1 MLTSSRPRLRASL
14 LKTSFLPLLLPQKTQ
29 ILRNRFEGA
38 TLPIT
43 DVSSFSD
50 GFRVADCIPTSVSW
64 MVMSRL
70 PMLVLQLL
78 PGTASKTPAAKNSEV
93 FCADMHTKPRHLS
106 LSQKAKKLNVWTG
119 SLQKHRHIHWLTYV
133 TRKYCHSCIHWG
145 QILYGKLLANW
156 LTSPCRARFEGPKN
170 QGLACTPE
178 EREMRNERK
187 PRWVEELMIRARNYR
202 SLQGQ
207 QFPLQLQKAM
217 TFGRLCRISLQWRS
231 F

>member
-119 SLQKHRHIHWLTYV
+119 SFTKTPPHTLIDVCNSKILSLLYPLRSNIIRQALGQLTDF
-133 TRKYCHSCIHWG
+133 TLS
-145 QILYGKLLANW
+145 
-156 LTSPCRARFEGPKN
+156 S
-170 QGLACTPE
+170 
-178 EREMRNERK
+178 
-187 PRWVEELMIRARNYR
+187 
-202 SLQGQ
+202 
-207 QFPLQLQKAM
+207 
-217 TFGRLCRISLQWRS
+217 
-231 F
+231 